1 MADTS
6 TGTKHTA
13 AQQAR
18 DHLWM
23 PYSSPGT
30 QGAAQADIRFLVKGE
45 GCRLW
50 DSHGNQY
57 LDGISALEA
66 AILGHGDEEV
76 LDAIRRQGQNLA
88 FFDLFRFAAPVQ
100 AELASELTRLA
111 PGMQYAVFAP
121 GGAEADEIAIKI
133 ARQYHHLRGQPYR
146 KKVLTRQGSFHGVT
160 YGAMGLDGRYFAS
173 SNDVYDGG
181 LSWGRTVGVHKPYPA
196 YLGKAGRHVP
206 SVDSIESVII
216 AEGPETVAAVVV
228 DPMATAMAVGVP
240 PDDYQREL
248 RSVCDRHGVLLICD
262 EVIAGMGRTGRL
274 FATEHAGIQADFITI
289 SKGLSTGY
297 FPIAACLVAPHVSD
311 LFKEKKSVFRH
322 GHTYSGHPMG
332 AAAALAVLARL
343 ERDRL
348 WERAEVLGN
357 RLLSGLKGLSGNPL
371 YWDARGRGLLAGL
384 EFVADARTGEDFKDR
399 AAVGNELR
407 LRCHELGL
415 ITLILHPGNILF
427 IAPPL
432 TVTEAEIDEMV
443 GIVGTALDDI
453 ARRHGKVR

>member
-1 MADTS
+1 MLN
-6 TGTKHTA
+6 KL
-13 AQQAR
+13 AQDETDIAHLAR
-18 DHLWM
+18 KHLWM

-30 QGAAQADIRFLVKGE
+30 QGAAFLDIRFLVKGD
-45 GCRLW
+45 GCRVW
-50 DSHGNQY
+50 DSDGKEY

-66 AILGHGDEEV
+66 AILGHGDGEII
-76 LDAIRRQGQNLA
+76 DAISRQGRELA
-88 FFDLFRFAAPVQ
+88 FLDLFRFAAPVQ
-100 AELASELTRLA
+100 AELAAELTNSA
-111 PGMQYAVFAP
+111 PGMEYAVFAP

-181 LSWGRTVGVHKPYPA
+181 LTWGRTVPVVAPYPE

-206 SVDSIESVII
+206 SVASIEAAIV
-216 AEGPETVAAVVV
+216 AEGAETVAAVVV

-240 PDDYQREL
+240 PDQYQREL
-248 RSVCDRHGVLLICD
+248 RAVCDRHGVLLVCD
-262 EVIAGMGRTGRL
+262 EVIAGMGRTGKL
-274 FATEHAGIQADFITI
+274 FAAEHAGIDADFITI

-297 FPIAACLVAPHVSD
+297 FPIAACLVAPHIAGV
-311 LFKEKKSVFRH
+311 FKEKKAVFRH

-343 ERDRL
+343 KRDRL
-348 WERAEVLGN
+348 WERAAILGN
-357 RLLSGLKGLSGNPL
+357 RLVAGLKGLSDNPI

-384 EFVADARTGEDFKDR
+384 EIVADSRTGEDFADR

-407 LRCHELGL
+407 LRCIELGL

-427 IAPPL
+427 LAPPL
-432 TVTEAEIDEMV
+432 TATEAEIDKMV
-443 GIVGTALDDI
+443 AIVGTALGDI
-453 ARRHGKVR
+453 AERHRKRT